1 MTTQTCF
8 TPIFHSAI
16 SKLTFNHILI
26 SFSFRNSKFAQ
37 ERLTGATFSVS
48 FSKVYDVIIMNKIDD
63 FSHYFWRQLRKSIKC
78 KSVDRYDFAR
88 QLIVW
93 QKNVIVWQNFANVWQ
108 NFVNVW
114 QNLANVWQ
122 NFVNDWQNF
131 ANHRLQIFA
140 RQLNI
145 HMLCQTFA
153 TFCQTKVSLILSD
166 QFWQINNQKY

>member
-1 MTTQTCF
+1 MFNTETGSETDMDKDS
-8 TPIFHSAI
+8 II
-16 SKLTFNHILI
+16 SGL
-26 SFSFRNSKFAQ
+26 SK
-37 ERLTGATFSVS
+37 RTR
-48 FSKVYDVIIMNKIDD
+48 SK
-63 FSHYFWRQLRKSIKC
+63 
-78 KSVDRYDFAR
+78 DRYDFAR

-93 QKNVIVWQNFANVWQ
+93 QKNVIAWQNFANVWQ

-114 QNLANVWQ
+114 QNLVNVWQ

-140 RQLNI
+140 WQSSI

-166 QFWQINNQKY
+166 N

>member
-1 MTTQTCF
+1 MY
-8 TPIFHSAI
+8 
-16 SKLTFNHILI
+16 
-26 SFSFRNSKFAQ
+26 
-37 ERLTGATFSVS
+37 G
-48 FSKVYDVIIMNKIDD
+48 
-63 FSHYFWRQLRKSIKC
+63 
-78 KSVDRYDFAR
+78 RYDFAR

-114 QNLANVWQ
+114 QNLVNVWQ

-145 HMLCQTFA
+145 HMLCQTFCQTIKIAYFKRNA
-153 TFCQTKVSLILSD
+153 TFDALEWINFGWFYLRDRIPIIGRQQKSVKILFD
-166 QFWQINNQKY
+166 INLPKY